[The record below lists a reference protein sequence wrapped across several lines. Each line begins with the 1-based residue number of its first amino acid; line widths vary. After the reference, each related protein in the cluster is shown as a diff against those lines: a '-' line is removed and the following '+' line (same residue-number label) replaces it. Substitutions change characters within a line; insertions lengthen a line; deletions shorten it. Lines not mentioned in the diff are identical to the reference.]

1 MTPNISSSIILRTM
15 KTTLSLFFST
25 IFVFNSAVFAQN
37 RQSIT
42 LKWRTAAEEHPN
54 ITIDREL
61 LGFDLA
67 EYNSN
72 KGYMPIFIERIDAPI
87 GLKPSIE
94 LEIAKIRTVNN
105 DDATK
110 KYIEFIPLDFEY
122 EIKTALEKGKEI
134 YFFQLIPLRNNGSKI
149 EAIEEFSFS
158 INWELAENTYS
169 TAAKKRSGKIESKL
183 RFGEWHKIE
192 ITQTGIYK
200 IDKDFLD
207 NNNINISD
215 VNKIAVYGYGG
226 KELPMLNSAYR
237 PQDMTQ
243 IPSKSFG
250 LSDGSFDQGDYIL
263 FYAEG
268 PITWQVNG
276 KKSQYRHSKHAYSE
290 GINYMVCVS
299 GENRLEPSESNKIIG
314 TSDLIIDDYD
324 YLYVHHIDQLTDIS
338 KNVKTGKEWF
348 GEEFNFNTKQTFNI
362 GTINGLITSESVLIK
377 SNVYARSITS
387 GSGFTVRLNNKKVLD
402 QNCSRAGSD
411 YLDTYAHGNNSAAQT
426 TVNSNNLV
434 VEYEYN
440 KPNSSAVGWLNFF
453 EIQAK
458 SKIVYDGNQLSFRN
472 KDITGSSESIAEYR
486 IQSPNN
492 SLLIW
497 NVSDIN
503 SVKSIPFEFAGNQ
516 VSYKTYAKAAD
527 EFIIFNPGNAFSPN
541 YINKVENQNLHGLPF
556 ADVLI
561 IAYDSFVNQARE
573 LAAFHNEREGFRVNI
588 ATPEQIYNEFSGGTQ
603 DISAL
608 RDFVRYF
615 YETASNENDK
625 PKYLI
630 MFGDASYDFKD
641 RIIDNT
647 NLVPSYQSENSTD
660 PTNSYVSDDFFG
672 LLDSTEGAWEG
683 NRVQLLD
690 IAIGRLPVKTS
701 TEAKAIVKKIKAY
714 HDARSLGD
722 WRNNILFIADDE
734 DSNLHL
740 NQTED
745 FASLVDTTYPL
756 FNIKK
761 IYFDAFPQEIGP
773 GGAEYP
779 EVEKRLDEAVE
790 SGVLVVN
797 YMGHGGELG
806 WAHERVL
813 DNSMISSWNNLYR
826 MPLFVTATCEF
837 SRFDDPERTSAGEN
851 VFLNGNGGAIAMLT
865 TTRVVYAG
873 ANAALL
879 RRLYTNNAFEPV
891 DGQYRTL
898 GEIIMT
904 TKNKYS
910 LTTNTRNFTLLG
922 DPTVRLAYPKYR
934 VATLTING
942 KEASI
947 LNKDTVQA
955 LSKVSIS
962 GMVTDVNGNKLNDFN
977 GIVYPTVFDK
987 TDTIRTLANDPNS
1000 KTTKFAL
1007 RKNIIY
1013 KGKAS
1018 VTNGD
1023 FSFEFVIPKDI
1034 SYKLGNGK
1042 ISYYVDNELTDG
1054 NGAYFEFFIGGT
1066 SDSAIVDEDGP
1077 DAKLF
1082 VNDLQFSFGGLSS
1095 EDPLVIGK
1103 ANDDNGINTVGTGIG
1118 HELTLTLDD
1127 REAIVVND
1135 YYESELDDYRSG
1147 TITYPFKDLE
1157 EGRHSLT
1164 LKVWDVANNSATAYT
1179 EFVVANS
1186 AELAL
1191 EHVVNYPNPF
1201 TNNTTFWVNH
1211 NRPGEVLD
1219 VSIQIFSVA
1228 GKLVKTLKTTQVSDG
1243 ATFNDLN
1250 WDGRDDFGNKIG
1262 KGVYVYKVI
1271 VKTQDGLNA
1280 EAMEKLVILN

>member
-1 MTPNISSSIILRTM
+1 M

-25 IFVFNSAVFAQN
+25 IFVLNSAVFAQN
-37 RQSIT
+37 QKSIS
-42 LKWRTAAEEHPN
+42 LEWRIVEEDYPN
-54 ITIDREL
+54 LNIDRKL
-61 LGFDLA
+61 LGFEQA

-72 KGYMPIFIERIDAPI
+72 KGYMPFFIERIDAPI
-87 GLKPSIE
+87 GLKPVVKLEIEETRTVKNDEAIEKYSEYIPEDFQYNIE
-94 LEIAKIRTVNN
+94 LA
-105 DDATK
+105 
-110 KYIEFIPLDFEY
+110 F
-122 EIKTALEKGKEI
+122 EKGKEI
-134 YFFQLIPLRNNGSKI
+134 YFLKLTPIRKSGNQI
-149 EAIEEFSFS
+149 ETIERFSYVT
-158 INWELAENTYS
+158 NWELAENS
-169 TAAKKRSGKIESKL
+169 NSSIAKKRSGKIESKL
-183 RFGEWHKIE
+183 KSGEWHKVE
-192 ITQTGIYK
+192 VTQTGVYK

-207 NNNINISD
+207 DNGIDIAGTD
-215 VNKIAVYGYGG
+215 VDKIAVFGYGG
-226 KELPMLNSAYR
+226 KELPMLNSALR
-237 PQDMTQ
+237 PEDMQ
-243 IPSKSFG
+243 QLPAKSFG
-250 LSDGSFDQGDYIL
+250 LNDGSFDDGDYLL

-268 PITWQVNG
+268 PITWQLNG
-276 KKSQYRHSKHAYSE
+276 KRTPYKHAKHAYSE
-290 GINYMVCVS
+290 NVSYMICVG
-299 GENRLEPSESNKIIG
+299 GELRKEPIDQAKLNG
-314 TSDLIIDDYD
+314 TSDVIINNYD
-324 YLYVHHIDQLTDIS
+324 YLHAHHVDQLTDIS

-362 GTINGLITSESVLIK
+362 GTVNGLITADSLIIK
-377 SNVYARSITS
+377 SNVFARNVTS
-387 GSGFTVRLNNKKVLD
+387 NSTFTVRLNNKKVFD

-411 YLDTYAHGNNSAAQT
+411 YLAIYAHGNTSSEKVPVST
-426 TVNSNNLV
+426 NNLV

-458 SKIVYDGNQLSFRN
+458 SRIVYDGNQLAFRN
-472 KDITGSSESIAEYR
+472 KDISTSSESIVEFNVE
-486 IQSPNN
+486 SPNQN
-492 SLLIW
+492 VLIW
-497 NVSDIN
+497 KVSDIDATE
-503 SVKSIPFEFAGNQ
+503 SIPFDFSNNQ
-516 VSYKTYAKAAD
+516 IRFKTYSTETD
-527 EFIIFNPGNAFSPN
+527 EYIIFNPGNAYSPT
-541 YINKVENQNLHGLPF
+541 YASKIENQNLHGLPY

-561 IAYDSFVNQARE
+561 IAYDSFLNEAQE
-573 LAAFHNEREGFRVNI
+573 LANFHSEREGFRVNI
-588 ATPEQIYNEFSGGTQ
+588 ATPQQIYNEFSSGTQ
-603 DISAL
+603 DITAL
-608 RDFVRYF
+608 RDYVRYF
-615 YETASNENDK
+615 YETASIDDDK

-641 RIIDNT
+641 RIVDNT

-683 NRVQLLD
+683 NSIQLLD
-690 IAIGRLPVKTS
+690 LAIGRLPVNTR
-701 TEAKAIVKKIKAY
+701 TEAKAIVAKIKAY
-714 HDARSLGD
+714 HDERSLGD
-722 WRNNILFIADDE
+722 WRNNILFVADDE

-745 FASLVDTTYPL
+745 FATLVDTSYPL

-813 DNSMISSWNNLYR
+813 DNSMISSWNNIYR

-922 DPTVRLAYPKYR
+922 DPTIRLAYPKYR
-934 VATLTING
+934 VKTLSING
-942 KEASI
+942 NDASLEI
-947 LNKDTVQA
+947 IDTVQA
-955 LSKVSIS
+955 LSKVSIT
-962 GMVTDVNGNKLNDFN
+962 GMVTDVNGNKLTDFN

-987 TDTIRTLANDPNS
+987 TDTIRTLANDANS
-1000 KTTKFAL
+1000 KKTKFAL

-1013 KGKAS
+1013 KGKAT
-1018 VTNGD
+1018 VANGD
-1023 FSFEFVIPKDI
+1023 FKFEFVIPKDI

-1042 ISYYVDNELTDG
+1042 ISYYVDNETIDG

-1066 SDSAIVDEDGP
+1066 SDSAIVDEDAP

-1095 EDPLVIGK
+1095 EDPLIIGK
-1103 ANDDNGINTVGTGIG
+1103 ASDDNGINTVGTGIG
-1118 HELTLTLDD
+1118 HELTVTLDD
-1127 REAIVVND
+1127 KEPIVVND
-1135 YYESELDDYRSG
+1135 YYESDLDDYRSG

-1157 EGRHSLT
+1157 EGRHSIT

-1219 VSIQIFSVA
+1219 VSIQIFSVS

-1243 ATFNDLN
+1243 ATFNNLN